1 MGIFSGV
8 QLSTVEA
15 YSKWSNLAQL
25 TVGFISVLAY
35 ITILVIQL
43 RFFPIQVFTEGG
55 EQLVQFRPALYHTL
69 QLVQGCLSIVS
80 AILFLGRDSFCVS
93 KRVMVNNRPAHQVCY
108 DWAYGM
114 RVSIFFSLA
123 SSGVSVAGLFLSIT
137 ELNDAT
143 NFTCINVM
151 SKEFLCDGSLE
162 QDAVEINILRNQLQA
177 DFTVSCLE
185 KSIRTIVPLI
195 YTIIYAITVFLGL
208 LGAHSAAYTYRFFM
222 QI

>member
-15 YSKWSNLAQL
+15 YSKWSNLLQL
-25 TVGFISVLAY
+25 TVGFVSVLAY
-35 ITILVIQL
+35 VTILVIQL
-43 RFFPIQVFTEGG
+43 RFFPIQVFTDGG

-69 QLVQGCLSIVS
+69 QVVQGCLSIVS
-80 AILFLGRDSFCVS
+80 AILFLGRDTFCVS

-123 SSGVSVAGLFLSIT
+123 SSGVSVAGLILSLT
-137 ELNDAT
+137 EFNDA
-143 NFTCINVM
+143 NKFQCVDVM
-151 SKEFLCDGSLE
+151 TKELLCDGSLE
-162 QDAVEINILRNQLQA
+162 QDAIDIGILKTQLEA
-177 DFTVSCLE
+177 PFTVSCLE
-185 KSIRTIVPLI
+185 KSIRTIVPMV
-195 YTIIYAITVFLGL
+195 YTIIYATTVFLGL

-222 QI
+222 DV